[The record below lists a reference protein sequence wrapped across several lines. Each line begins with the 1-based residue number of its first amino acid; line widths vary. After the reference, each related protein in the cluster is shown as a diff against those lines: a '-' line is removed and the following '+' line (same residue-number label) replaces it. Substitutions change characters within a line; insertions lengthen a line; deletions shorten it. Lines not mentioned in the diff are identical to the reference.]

1 MQYIFLG
8 AQDRRHTGGLW
19 FEIPQDFQSLMRD
32 YLLSK
37 VREIEDMESRKAARY
52 LLSKAYL
59 KSCAKDYSADIF
71 AYCKVGGK
79 QHFRFYTNCGQWRVG
94 YTEDQAVSLMER
106 VKFEIMADIVVYRE
120 RQQAAAAA
128 PKVLLE
134 EA

>member
-8 AQDRRHTGGLW
+8 SQNRRHTGGLW
-19 FEIPQDFQSLMRD
+19 FEIPQEFQSIMRD

-37 VREIEDMESRKAARY
+37 VREIEDMESRKTARY

-79 QHFRFYTNCGQWRVG
+79 QHFRFYTNYGQWRVG
-94 YTEDQAVSLMER
+94 YTDDQAVSMMER
-106 VKFEIMADIVVYRE
+106 VKFEIMADIVAYKVRISASAPV
-120 RQQAAAAA
+120 AA
-128 PKVLLE
+128 
-134 EA
+134 